1 MIHVSDI
8 VSFQQGRSGVE
19 VELIDNVFLEFS
31 ELTALPFEL
40 VSFVQTVF
48 VEQTGDY
55 GRVTIRIGAN
65 AICAQGF
72 NGSDCSTFCAQDG
85 NGALL
90 CEQGRLA
97 SLDWEIKWM
106 YGSIDISCHD
116 T

>member
-8 VSFQQGRSGVE
+8 ASFQQGLGGVE

-31 ELTALPFEL
+31 VITALPFEL

-48 VEQTGDY
+48 VEQTGDN

-65 AICAQGF
+65 AICARGF
-72 NGSDCSTFCAQDG
+72 NGSDCSTLCTEDSDG
-85 NGALL
+85 TLA

-97 SLDWEIKWM
+97 IPTS
-106 YGSIDISCHD
+106 
-116 T
+116 